1 VYLVDLALDKA
12 NESTD
17 VNMYFVFVGIAG
29 LGRGVPR
36 ILPGGMHIF
45 G

>member
-1 VYLVDLALDKA
+1 MDHHCDKVSELKKGMA
-12 NESTD
+12 AVSTD
-17 VNMYFVFVGIAG
+17 SGPTS
-29 LGRGVPR
+29 RGVPR